1 MSEKLIIKNFG
12 PIKEVEL
19 ELKKFNVI
27 IGENAT
33 GKSTVA
39 KILAMCRYFSY
50 ILENSWKNQSFRDG
64 LYDRGLAEFISED
77 SYVYYE
83 CFHYDFEIQCTKEV
97 MHHQDEDGVYKEE
110 EEFFLSTLKSKST
123 DFEKLLEELD
133 SIKPKENRTFDSSFD
148 LTFEGWNIPTSF
160 FLNDVSKVLDNPFYL
175 PTERGLQSIFS
186 LGKSSISNI
195 SDSLFNQFAEL
206 DSIARNFKN
215 DTIIEPLEITYK
227 NVEGKGLFKKEGQHE
242 FLSLYNGASGY
253 KSAIP
258 IVLVVK
264 YYNEVKKKKKTFI
277 VEEPE
282 LNLFPNIQKRLV
294 NYLSQD
300 GMNLGHTILLTTH
313 SPYILTSLNNLMFA
327 YQSGQNNEEE
337 INQIIDKKYWV
348 NPADVS
354 AYMMLSNGE
363 CESILDREGLIKTEK
378 IDSVSGVLNK
388 EFNEMFDIE
397 LAIKK

>member
-1 MSEKLIIKNFG
+1 MSEKLIIRNFG

-19 ELKKFNVI
+19 DLKKFNVI

-33 GKSTVA
+33 GKSIVA
-39 KILAMCRYFSY
+39 KILGMCRYFSY
-50 ILENSWKNQSFRDG
+50 IINNYSTEQPFKEG
-64 LYDRGLAEFISED
+64 LQARGLNEFINKNT
-77 SYVYYE
+77 YIKYE
-83 CFHYDFEIQCTKEV
+83 CIHYDFEIKRDKETV
-97 MHHQDEDGVYKEE
+97 PNRDEEDGSYYDHEV
-110 EEFFLSTLKSKST
+110 EFFSSRLKKKS
-123 DFEKLLEELD
+123 DEFKKLIEELD
-133 SIKPKENRTFDSSFD
+133 SIKPKQDGEYNLSFLD
-148 LTFEGWNIPTSF
+148 WNIPTSF

-186 LGKSSISNI
+186 LGKNSIANI
-195 SDSLFNQFAEL
+195 SDSLFNQLAEL

-215 DTIIEPLEITYK
+215 ETVIEPLEITYK
-227 NVEGKGLFKKEGQHE
+227 NVDGRGYFKKEGQHD

-264 YYNEVKKKKKTFI
+264 YYNELKKKKKTFI

-282 LNLFPNIQKRLV
+282 LNLFPSIQKELV
-294 NYLSQD
+294 NYLAKEAKNF
-300 GMNLGHTILLTTH
+300 GNTILLTTH

-327 YQSGQNNEEE
+327 YQTGQSNGED
-337 INQIIDKKYWV
+337 IDKIIDKKYWV

-354 AYMMLSNGE
+354 AYMMFPNGE
-363 CESILDREGLIKTEK
+363 CKSIIDREGLIKTEK
-378 IDSVSGVLNK
+378 IDNISQILNK

-397 LAIKK
+397 LAVKK